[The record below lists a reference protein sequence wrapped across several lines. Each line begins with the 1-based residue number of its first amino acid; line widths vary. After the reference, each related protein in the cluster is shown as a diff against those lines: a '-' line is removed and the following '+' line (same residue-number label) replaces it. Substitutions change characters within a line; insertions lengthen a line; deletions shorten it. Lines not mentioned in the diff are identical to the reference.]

1 MPGTGQAMFRIV
13 LHGNMGSA
21 QTWSTGFFLAL
32 GAATATPT
40 PAQCAT
46 IAGAADS
53 AARSWWNS
61 IHAYEAPY
69 CEYVGARAY
78 GYAATSSTS
87 SSNGEAAG
95 GDPLPGL
102 GTHPNVPYV
111 SLVVSLRTAIS
122 SRSTRGRMYVPLT
135 DGTYFDDQ
143 GQATTSACSAFN
155 TATRTMLNAVLTA
168 AVAAFPSA
176 SSEVVVA
183 SFTDGK
189 VTPVTQLRVDSLPDV
204 QHRRVDKIGASS
216 VNVLPYPS

>member
-13 LHGNMGSA
+13 IHGTMSGS
-21 QTWSTGFFLAL
+21 QTWSTGFFIAL

-53 AARSWWNS
+53 AAQTWWNTLKG
-61 IHAYEAPY
+61 YQAPY
-69 CEYVGARAY
+69 CSYVGVRAY
-78 GYAATSSTS
+78 GYAAGSSTS
-87 SSNGEAAG
+87 SSTGESAASSPVAG
-95 GDPLPGL
+95 V

-111 SLVVSLRTAIS
+111 SLVVSLRTAVS

-135 DGTYFDDQ
+135 DGTYYDGD
-143 GQATTSACSAFN
+143 GQATTSATSQFN
-155 TATRTMLNAVLTA
+155 SATRTMLNAVLTA

-176 SSEVVVA
+176 SSEIVVA
-183 SFTDGK
+183 SFTDSK

-204 QHRRVDKIGASS
+204 QHRRVDKVGATS
-216 VNVLPYPS
+216 VNILPYPS